1 MEIKRYSKKELACR
15 YFPDASEPK
24 VALNHLRSWINGC
37 PELMEQLGRV
47 RLHRT
52 RNHYNEEEVALIVDY
67 LGQPE
72 DNGEGNGTV
81 WYETV

>member
-72 DNGEGNGTV
+72 DDG
-81 WYETV
+81 